1 MSKKILYNEDARK
14 ALKRG
19 VDKVANAVKITIGPR
34 GRNVVFDRGYGAPT
48 ITNDGV
54 TIAKE
59 ITLKDKFENMGA
71 EIAKEVAQKT
81 NDVAGDGTTTSVIL
95 TQMIFAEGLRQ
106 TGFGANAMAIRGGI
120 EKATELVVKTLK
132 EIAKPIKDKGEI
144 RQVAAISSEN
154 EEVGQI
160 IADTIDKV
168 GKDGVVTVEEAQTI
182 GVDSEVVEGLEFDK
196 GFVSPYMITNAER
209 MEAEYHDPAI
219 LVTDK
224 KISGIKEILPLLE
237 KLATTGKKDLVI
249 IAEDIEG
256 EALTTFVL
264 NKLRGTFNVLA
275 IKAPGYGDRK
285 KDLLGDIAVTIGAK
299 VVSEELGI
307 KLENAELNVLGHARR
322 VVANKDKTTIV
333 GGKGKKPDIEAR
345 LVSLKKQKE
354 ALDSKYDVEK
364 LDERIAKLSGG
375 VAVIRVGAATE
386 TEMKY
391 LKLKIEDAVNA
402 TKAAIAEGIVA
413 GGGVALIRAAEKAG
427 EWLKREKTKKEIL
440 TKEFEVGFNIVLKA
454 LEAPLRQIAVN
465 AGKDDGSVIVEK
477 IRTGKGN
484 IGYDALK
491 DEMVADMLVA
501 GIIDPVK
508 VTRSGLENAASAA
521 AILLTT
527 EAAIADEP
535 EKNPP
540 VGGPMPGGMGG
551 GEMEY

>member
-1 MSKKILYNEDARK
+1 
-14 ALKRG
+14 
-19 VDKVANAVKITIGPR
+19 
-34 GRNVVFDRGYGAPT
+34 
-48 ITNDGV
+48 
-54 TIAKE
+54 
-59 ITLKDKFENMGA
+59 
-71 EIAKEVAQKT
+71 
-81 NDVAGDGTTTSVIL
+81 
-95 TQMIFAEGLRQ
+95 
-106 TGFGANAMAIRGGI
+106 
-120 EKATELVVKTLK
+120 
-132 EIAKPIKDKGEI
+132 
-144 RQVAAISSEN
+144 
-154 EEVGQI
+154 
-160 IADTIDKV
+160 
-168 GKDGVVTVEEAQTI
+168 
-182 GVDSEVVEGLEFDK
+182 
-196 GFVSPYMITNAER
+196 
-209 MEAEYHDPAI
+209 
-219 LVTDK
+219 
-224 KISGIKEILPLLE
+224 
-237 KLATTGKKDLVI
+237 
-249 IAEDIEG
+249 
-256 EALTTFVL
+256 
-264 NKLRGTFNVLA
+264 
-275 IKAPGYGDRK
+275 
-285 KDLLGDIAVTIGAK
+285 
-299 VVSEELGI
+299 
-307 KLENAELNVLGHARR
+307 LNVLGHARR

-413 GGGVALIRAAEKAG
+413 GGGVALIRAAEKAS

-440 TKEFEVGFNIVLKA
+440 TKEFEVGFQIVLKA
-454 LEAPLRQIAVN
+454 LESPLRQIAVN

-477 IRTGKGN
+477 IRIGKGN